1 MSYYVNLTAEKK
13 MEIRINLVGSGPK
26 KGQYQLIYYNQY
38 KKRTRIF
45 KKTLE
50 EAQAEKQRLESQ
62 QSRVF
67 VETEEYTFGDLFNH
81 YESSVKK
88 DRRNVLRAINT
99 ILDIPA
105 VSLNKRSLYKPL
117 RDVLVKDLKASH
129 LITQIFPSLTHNR
142 TSKTARSYF
151 RYFSIMLD
159 RAVTIECRESNPC
172 RNIHVS
178 QDIIGQKESK
188 PKITGDHIHPENI
201 QKIIDAASPQWSLA
215 LMFASRMGMRQGEQ
229 RALQWGDINFEEGL
243 CTVNKTIA
251 LKDITQGTV
260 EYVKPEPK
268 TEAGNRTLDID
279 PVLLLAI
286 KKYKLSCDPLTTLD
300 DCYIWASTNDN
311 ASNPWC
317 SHSKMQRE
325 IEKAIQKA
333 DVPRI
338 TWKAMRNYFA
348 SLTRMNFDERYTT
361 DQMGHSSIKITDSVY
376 VKKIDTGADRTHF
389 KEKKAEVFDVNNYRK
404 KA

>member
-1 MSYYVNLTAEKK
+1 
-13 MEIRINLVGSGPK
+13 MEIRINLVGTGAN
-26 KGQYQLIYYNQY
+26 KGQYQLIYRNQY
-38 KKRTRIF
+38 NKRKRIF
-45 KKTLE
+45 KKTIE
-50 EAQAEKQRLESQ
+50 EALAEKERLESQ

-67 VETEEYTFGDLFNH
+67 VETDEYTFGDLYNH

-88 DRRNVLRAINT
+88 DRRNVLRAINA

-105 VSLNKRSLYKPL
+105 VSLNKRNLYKPL

-201 QKIIDAASPQWSLA
+201 QKIIDAADPEWSLA
-215 LMFASRMGMRQGEQ
+215 LMFAARMGMRQGEQ
-229 RALQWGDINFEEGL
+229 RALQWGDINFDEQL
-243 CTVNKTIA
+243 CVVNKTIA
-251 LKDITQGTV
+251 LKDITEGTV

-268 TEAGNRTLDID
+268 TEAGNRGLDID
-279 PVLLLAI
+279 PVLLLEL
-286 KKYKLSCDPLTTLD
+286 KKYKLSCDPSMTKD
-300 DCYIWASTNDN
+300 DCYIWPSKNSN
-311 ASNPWC
+311 ANYPWC
-317 SHSKMQRE
+317 SQSRFKRE

-333 DVPRI
+333 GVPRI

-348 SLTRMNFDERYTT
+348 SITRMNFDERYTT